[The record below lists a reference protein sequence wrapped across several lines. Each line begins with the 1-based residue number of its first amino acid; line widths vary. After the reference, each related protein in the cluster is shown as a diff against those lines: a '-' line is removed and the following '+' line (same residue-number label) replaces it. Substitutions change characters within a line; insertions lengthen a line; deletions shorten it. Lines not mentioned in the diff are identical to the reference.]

1 MYKKFVYFCIKNFF
15 RRCLE
20 SLGQWDKLNNVAE
33 FHWSHFPD
41 NGREKMSRG
50 ASVAAWVLKDW
61 QKMGIYV
68 DCIPR
73 DTMDGAFYRA
83 ILSIHGEQYE
93 YAQKVM

>member
-1 MYKKFVYFCIKNFF
+1 MFNV
-15 RRCLE
+15 RCLE
-20 SLGQWDKLNNVAE
+20 SLGQWDKLNDVAE
-33 FHWSHFPD
+33 SHWSHFPEV
-41 NGREKMSRG
+41 GREKMSRC

-61 QKMGIYV
+61 PKMGAYV

-93 YAQKVM
+93 YAQKVI